1 MKIKRIFYLAFIFSL
16 ALQISFPASLF
27 ADVIGKFNDI
37 RGDVSLTRANSAIS
51 PKVESDV
58 QTKDLIKTGDKSR
71 AKLLLTDDTLLSV
84 GQRSRLE
91 VTEYLLDKNKR
102 SSIVSLK
109 AGALHT
115 KVEKFIEPGSKFE
128 VHTPT
133 AIAGAR
139 GQSG

>member
-1 MKIKRIFYLAFIFSL
+1 MMILLEVNLGIVVFWTA
-16 ALQISFPASLF
+16 
-27 ADVIGKFNDI
+27 VDI

-51 PKVESDV
+51 PKVEGDV

-115 KVEKFIEPGSKFE
+115 KVENLLNLALSLKFIRPLPLLVQG
-128 VHTPT
+128 
-133 AIAGAR
+133 

>member
-37 RGDVSLTRANSAIS
+37 RGDVSLTRANSAIL
-51 PKVESDV
+51 PKVEDDV

-91 VTEYLLDKNKR
+91 VT
-102 SSIVSLK
+102 
-109 AGALHT
+109 
-115 KVEKFIEPGSKFE
+115 
-128 VHTPT
+128 
-133 AIAGAR
+133 
-139 GQSG
+139 